1 MAFEDLT
8 AVIPVREK
16 QDLSDTSLLSF
27 GDVTLLEWK
36 VIQLK
41 HVLPPERIVLS
52 TNSDRAAELVKPYG
66 VRVVKRDKEYCRE
79 GLPFSKVT
87 SGIIAKVEAK
97 HVAICPSTAPM
108 LGPRV
113 YKAAFTRYCQNLKS
127 RKKLSLTTVNEMR
140 DYIWDGK
147 KPLNYPPAGEF
158 PQAKD
163 LPVWYRFTNGLFI
176 MEKRRMLEKG
186 YFIDENPDLFV
197 IDRLAGMDLI
207 YFDDYKLTRELL
219 SYYLSREIGPSD
231 S

>member
-1 MAFEDLT
+1 MAFENIT

-16 QDLSDTSLLSF
+16 QDITDTSLLSF

-52 TNSDRAAELVKPYG
+52 TNSEKAADLVKPYG
-66 VRVVKRDKEYCRE
+66 IRVVKRDKELCKD

-87 SGIIAKVEAK
+87 FGIIDKVQAEDI
-97 HVAICPSTAPM
+97 AICPSTAPM
-108 LGPRV
+108 LGPKV
-113 YKAAFTRYCQNLKS
+113 YETAFSRYQQNLKS
-127 RKKLSLTTVNEMR
+127 HKHLSLTTVNEMR
-140 DYIWDGK
+140 DYIWDDK
-147 KPLNYPPAGEF
+147 KPLNYSTKEEFPPAG
-158 PQAKD
+158 K

-176 MEKRRMLEKG
+176 MGKKRMFEKK

-197 IDRLAGMDLI
+197 VDKLAGTDLV

-219 SYYLSREIGPSD
+219 SYYLSRESGSG
-231 S
+231 